1 MHLSL
6 YSIIMH
12 LCIHQPSQHTKWF
25 RHQKSPSCCLSIS
38 TPPSPCQYTL
48 SLTPNLSFPSNI
60 LPFYV
65 LHKKNH
71 TVCNLLRLAFFTQ
84 HNSLEIHPSG
94 WIYHFSLLGVILSCA
109 PAPRCLPD
117 SVTEAVSIVPSLG
130 LLWIKLP
137 QMFVCGLLSERKLS
151 PQGWNRFVCSAVWQ
165 LQIYV
170 LKFFSTVAVQF

>member
-84 HNSLEIHPSG
+84 HNSLEIHPVVLCILHSFLYISG
-94 WIYHFSLLGVILSCA
+94 QHGWMYHSFFNQLPIKGHLGCF
-109 PAPRCLPD
+109 PCLP
-117 SVTEAVSIVPSLG
+117 VTNTATANIHV
-130 LLWIKLP
+130 
-137 QMFVCGLLSERKLS
+137 
-151 PQGWNRFVCSAVWQ
+151 
-165 LQIYV
+165 
-170 LKFFSTVAVQF
+170 